1 MHRDGSRGGNWRKC
15 GMKAG
20 PLCGHSNSGFCS
32 LIKWPQKGAL
42 SLNLCVCVA
51 PSDMEGLCQ
60 AYSGSQW
67 IGRLLQSLRSP
78 VRARFASLLV
88 VGNLPQNTMSLT
100 SGFWAP
106 LHSSGRCSWGH
117 SSPQSFLTLLHL
129 LWKEKKKKKIAEE
142 LAAFP
147 ASSSYTESFEC
158 VCVFMPQQSKKKK
171 KGLTWWCVFSRHG
184 HGDGSSWKYG
194 QEQ

>member
-1 MHRDGSRGGNWRKC
+1 MTSEGSAKL
-15 GMKAG
+15 K
-20 PLCGHSNSGFCS
+20 FV
-32 LIKWPQKGAL
+32 
-42 SLNLCVCVA
+42 CVCVA